1 MASGKKKALPRCI
14 EFGPPEMTPEEK
26 EKAEKGFILDGV
38 AVATFSDD
46 SGHASPK
53 LSTAI
58 PPYNAQKDKHTQ
70 GYFKT
75 KDVTRTLRKTNMV
88 KHYISIFS
96 NGMIQFSL
104 FSDIVALCKTDIV
117 LESFTVVL
125 SLVLKAN
132 TTTQIYYCQRTV
144 KTLHVNTGK
153 S

>member
-14 EFGPPEMTPEEK
+14 EFGPPEMSPEEK
-26 EKAEKGFILDGV
+26 KKAEKGFVLDGV

-75 KDVTRTLRKTNMV
+75 KDVTRTLKKTNMV
-88 KHYISIFS
+88 NHCISTFSTVIF
-96 NGMIQFSL
+96 IFFSSKL
-104 FSDIVALCKTDIV
+104 HCVPWLLLYTSSTDNF
-117 LESFTVVL
+117 ESYTVVF
-125 SLVLKAN
+125 SLVLDAIFAPQMPQNK
-132 TTTQIYYCQRTV
+132 
-144 KTLHVNTGK
+144 
-153 S
+153 